1 MKLSPIL
8 KWAGGKEQELKFIHP
23 ELPSEFTNYYE
34 PFLGGGAVYFSISSK
49 NAFIND
55 LSWELIDLYNNIKS
69 QNKEFFCFIEKIIYA
84 WQNIETIV
92 HNHTEFITKFY
103 MLYRDNK
110 IDEINLSSWINDFIS
125 KNNMLFMNIINGY
138 LEFNPKA
145 FFKELHKNLHSKI
158 SRMKKIE
165 VQKHIMPIQ
174 DILDNFECA
183 LKSAFYMYIRY
194 LYNNYN
200 KYNMR
205 ESEFSAL
212 FFFIR
217 NFAYSGMFRYNKDGQ
232 FNVPYGGIGYNRKD
246 LSKKIS
252 YLKSESLVN
261 HLASA
266 NTYNLDF
273 EEFFKVNKPNE
284 NDFVFL
290 DPPYDSEFSTY
301 AQNEFTKEDQIRLA
315 NYLINNCQAKWMM
328 IIKNTEFIYGLY
340 NKEGIN
346 INSFEKKYLV
356 SFQNRNNKNAEHLI
370 IKNY

>member
-34 PFLGGGAVYFSISSK
+34 PFLGGGAVYFSICSK
-49 NAFIND
+49 RAFIND
-55 LSWELIDLYNNIKS
+55 LSWELVDLYNNVKN
-69 QNKEFFCFIEKIIYA
+69 QEEDFFYFIEKIICSWTAIENMVDSNNSLIKSFYLTYRENKVDELGLSA
-84 WQNIETIV
+84 WVNDFV
-92 HNHTEFITKFY
+92 RKNY
-103 MLYRDNK
+103 MLLLELIDN
-110 IDEINLSSWINDFIS
+110 
-125 KNNMLFMNIINGY
+125 Y
-138 LEFNPKA
+138 LGFDTDV
-145 FFKELHKNLHSKI
+145 FLKEVYKNLRSKLI
-158 SRMKKIE
+158 RMRKIE
-165 VQKHIMPIQ
+165 IQKHIMPNG
-174 DILDNFECA
+174 DVLDNFECA

-200 KYNMR
+200 QFNIGK
-205 ESEFSAL
+205 SEFSAL

-252 YLKSESLVN
+252 YLKSEALVN
-261 HLASA
+261 YLASA

-273 EEFFKVNKPNE
+273 EEFFKVTQPNE

-290 DPPYDSEFSTY
+290 DPPYDSAFSTY

-340 NKEGIN
+340 NKEGVN